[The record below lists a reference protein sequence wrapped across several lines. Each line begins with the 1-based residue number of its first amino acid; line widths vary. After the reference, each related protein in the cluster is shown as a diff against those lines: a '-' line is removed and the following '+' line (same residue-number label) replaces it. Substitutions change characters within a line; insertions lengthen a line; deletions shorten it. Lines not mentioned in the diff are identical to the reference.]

1 VAPARLGTVA
11 FRRAPTG
18 RADSEADRVTRSLV
32 EASLADGW
40 AFLSSTMLRGRPA
53 LRLCALN
60 PRTTEADIRGTVER
74 LERLASRL

>member
-11 FRRAPTG
+11 FRWAPEG
-18 RADSEADRVTRSLV
+18 IGDDEADRVTRGLV

-40 AFLSSTMLRGRPA
+40 AFLSSTMLRGRPV

-60 PRTTEADIRGTVER
+60 PRTTDADILGTIER